1 MKKTLIF
8 ISVVFLLLTVLQV
21 ANSFGLFETKIENET
36 DLEVAKWHIFV
47 NQYDLN
53 GQDQTFYVDQITY
66 TDRQGKQVDHFAP
79 GVTGTFQIVIDPT
92 DTEVSFQY
100 QMKIDMSQNQYKQIQ
115 LDQIEGLNG
124 IQLTEQDGVYS
135 RVMTLNEIEKGIKD
149 TIQVTFHWDFDDK
162 NNDSDSMLGQTPD
175 SKFTIPISIQFEQ
188 YTNQNKKRG
197 DLMKSGTIYRIAK
210 IVGNVLF
217 AVLGIILLICL
228 YSFISMKVLSHKY
241 VNLFSYTCFQIGS
254 NSMSPTITTNDLIIV
269 HLNDNIKKGD
279 IITYEDGDTFVT
291 HRVMEVND
299 TGYIT
304 KGDANQ
310 SEDQAILKDQV
321 VGKVVQI
328 LPNYGVWFKV
338 ITTPKIIILICI
350 TLLCFSLAFSYTG
363 KKYLSRDDDFG
374 IYYSGI
380 KMKKENSDDR

>member
-1 MKKTLIF
+1 
-8 ISVVFLLLTVLQV
+8 
-21 ANSFGLFETKIENET
+21 
-36 DLEVAKWHIFV
+36 
-47 NQYDLN
+47 
-53 GQDQTFYVDQITY
+53 
-66 TDRQGKQVDHFAP
+66 
-79 GVTGTFQIVIDPT
+79 
-92 DTEVSFQY
+92 
-100 QMKIDMSQNQYKQIQ
+100 
-115 LDQIEGLNG
+115 
-124 IQLTEQDGVYS
+124 
-135 RVMTLNEIEKGIKD
+135 
-149 TIQVTFHWDFDDK
+149 
-162 NNDSDSMLGQTPD
+162 
-175 SKFTIPISIQFEQ
+175 
-188 YTNQNKKRG
+188 
-197 DLMKSGTIYRIAK
+197 MKSGTIYKIAK

-217 AVLGIILLICL
+217 AVLGIIILICL
-228 YSFISMKVLSHKY
+228 YSFVSMKILSHKY

-269 HLNDNIKKGD
+269 HLNEDIKEGD

-310 SEDQAILKDQV
+310 SEDQAILKEQV
-321 VGKVVQI
+321 VGKVVKI
-328 LPNYGVWFKV
+328 LPNFGVWFKV